1 MDRWRITAKRSGKAL
16 WGDTPFV
23 LTLEGHH
30 GEVVHAANAPARALG
45 MASDAR
51 LVDMRAICP
60 NLRAEPAD
68 PRGDHEA
75 LKKLVFWARRWC
87 PWSAIDGEDGFV
99 LDTTGADHLLG
110 GETAMLA
117 DMEARLAVTGLSV
130 RLAIAPTWGAAW
142 ALTRYGRNGHEICGP
157 GEIAVRLAPLPVSSL
172 RLDDKTLLL
181 LRRLGLKTVGML
193 AVVPRLS
200 LARRFSRSELQANPL
215 LRLDQAMGDMAEPIS
230 GPRKAPRFLAVSR
243 LLEPI
248 QDPTPY
254 LPALSEDVCA
264 KLDTEGWGARR
275 LRLRIY
281 RTDGE
286 VRVLDTATSSPNR
299 DADHL
304 VRLFDGKLE
313 RLDPGFGF
321 DLLTLE
327 ATVAEPLGVAQQR
340 LDEPAQEE
348 VHLSSLIDRLT
359 ARFGMGA
366 VTWPRAME
374 SHIPERAQSRATALG
389 SNPDPLA
396 CAPHIRPLRLLDPPE
411 PVGVLYAVPEGPP
424 AQFVWRR
431 QVHRIARHQGPE
443 RIAPEWWRARSGTR
457 LRDYYCVEDQ
467 GGKRFWL
474 YREGLPDDGR
484 GGDPHWYLHGMF
496 A

>member
-1 MDRWRITAKRSGKAL
+1 MKRSGKAL
-16 WGDTPFV
+16 WDDIPFV
-23 LTLEGHH
+23 LTREGHH

-45 MASDAR
+45 MARDAR
-51 LVDMRAICP
+51 LVDMRALCP
-60 NLRAEPAD
+60 DLRAQPAD

-99 LDTTGADHLLG
+99 LDTTGADHLWG
-110 GETAMLA
+110 GEVAMLA
-117 DMEARLAVTGLSV
+117 DMEARLSVTGLSV

-142 ALTRYGRNGHEICGP
+142 ALARYGQHDHEVCDSDD
-157 GEIAVRLAPLPVSSL
+157 IAARLAPLPVSAL
-172 RLDDKTLLL
+172 RLDHKTLLL
-181 LRRLGLKTVGML
+181 LRRLGLKTIGML
-193 AVVPRLS
+193 AGVPRLS
-200 LARRFSRSELQANPL
+200 LARRFSRAELQANPL
-215 LRLDQAMGDMAEPIS
+215 LRLDQVTGDMAEPIS
-230 GPRKAPRFLAVSR
+230 GPKEAPRFLAVSR

-248 QDPTPY
+248 QDPTSY

-264 KLDTEGWGARR
+264 KLDAQGWGARR
-275 LRLRIY
+275 LCLRIY

-286 VRVLDTATSSPNR
+286 VRVLNTATSSPSR
-299 DADHL
+299 DAGHL

-321 DLLTLE
+321 DLVTLE
-327 ATVAEPLGVAQQR
+327 ASVAEPMGVAQPR
-340 LDEPAQEE
+340 LDEPAQED
-348 VHLSSLIDRLT
+348 VHLSRLLDRLT

-366 VTWPRAME
+366 VTWPRARE
-374 SHIPERAQSRATALG
+374 SHIPERAQGHVTALG
-389 SNPDPLA
+389 NNPDPIA
-396 CAPHIRPLRLLDPPE
+396 QAPRTRPLRLLDPPE

-443 RIAPEWWRARSGTR
+443 RIAPEWWRTRSGTR
-457 LRDYYCVEDQ
+457 LRDYYCVEDDS
-467 GGKRFWL
+467 GRRFWL

-484 GGDPHWYLHGMF
+484 GGDPYWYLHGMF